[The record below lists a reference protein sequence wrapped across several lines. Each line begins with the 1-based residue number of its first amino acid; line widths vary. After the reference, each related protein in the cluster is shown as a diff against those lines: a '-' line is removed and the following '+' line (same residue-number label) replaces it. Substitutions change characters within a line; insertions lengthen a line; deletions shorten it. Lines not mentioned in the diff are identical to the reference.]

1 MTEYNALEYYEKLQ
15 SRAFKDQILVKA
27 GQKFTISAHETVTLN
42 KRDIRKLEMVAI
54 TQLKF
59 GRYSEYTDNVMNVM
73 GGGENSVKDKEI
85 LYFRLGWNNKKPAV
99 VEKVKYGEYYKGEIP
114 KSKNGLIAWEA
125 LIPTWKIV
133 LACGS
138 KMKKKKESSKKILVF
153 KESFFKKILF

>member
-1 MTEYNALEYYEKLQ
+1 MKRYNALPYYEKLRSQ
-15 SRAFKDQILVKA
+15 AFKKQILVKA
-27 GQKFTISAHETVTLN
+27 GQRFTIAEHETVTLT

-59 GRYSEYTDNVMNVM
+59 GRYSEYTDNVMNIV
-73 GGGENSVKDKEI
+73 GGGECQSEKEI
-85 LYFRLGWNNKKPAV
+85 LYFRLGWNNKKPAA
-99 VEKVKYGEYYKGEIP
+99 VEKVDHGEYFSGEIP

-153 KESFFKKILF
+153 KESIFKKILF